1 MVPPDIDNN
10 KSSDDIILKTGETA
24 NLECRAN
31 GYPAPTI
38 SWIRDKKFPA
48 QNAKTRDTIKTKDP
62 ETGVI
67 RYCMYRSIISFNVN
81 LIETS
86 HRISKLLYYLLF
98 IFYVVESYNG
108 PILSIPRVT
117 PDDLGAYLCIAK
129 NGVQPSM
136 SKRVVVYVQCN
147 SFSYILK
154 RIIIHCEVDFI
165 LFLLIMKS
173 ILLHNHKRLLTLSE
187 RLTSNSSYRFRVLHK
202 YLFDEYLYHL
212 FLFQLLLW
220 FLYQKR

>member
-1 MVPPDIDNN
+1 MASLDVMVPPDIDNN

-38 SWIRDKKFPA
+38 SWIRDKKFQA

-67 RYCMYRSIISFNVN
+67 RYCMYRSIISFYVN
-81 LIETS
+81 FL
-86 HRISKLLYYLLF
+86 HRISKLLYYLLSS
-98 IFYVVESYNG
+98 FYLVESYNG

-154 RIIIHCEVDFI
+154 E
-165 LFLLIMKS
+165 S
-173 ILLHNHKRLLTLSE
+173 
-187 RLTSNSSYRFRVLHK
+187 
-202 YLFDEYLYHL
+202 
-212 FLFQLLLW
+212 
-220 FLYQKR
+220 

>member
-1 MVPPDIDNN
+1 MICLYFNFSDLSILKYMIFSPQLASLDVMVPPDIDNN

-67 RYCMYRSIISFNVN
+67 RYCMYRSIISFYVN
-81 LIETS
+81 FYTSYIQTTILLI
-86 HRISKLLYYLLF
+86 INC
-98 IFYVVESYNG
+98 IFFHLVESYNG

-154 RIIIHCEVDFI
+154 
-165 LFLLIMKS
+165 KN
-173 ILLHNHKRLLTLSE
+173 HNT
-187 RLTSNSSYRFRVLHK
+187 F
-202 YLFDEYLYHL
+202 
-212 FLFQLLLW
+212 
-220 FLYQKR
+220 